1 MAISFSPEQFERLL
15 AEMLSRV
22 TPVARGEGGEGH
34 QRRRILTD
42 KGFSRVGKFSHGE
55 GSWGEWSFD
64 FKTALGAQSVELKAY
79 LQGIERQ
86 TEVIKYARA
95 VAMDEERAEKV
106 NLEKLSAELYEML
119 VMMTEGEAKLI
130 VKACIAGDGLE
141 AWSRLQKHYSK
152 RTVARL
158 LRLHREVMYPKQAE
172 LGQLVTAIME
182 WEDKWR
188 RMEVEMNVKDKI
200 PEIWKMGAF
209 LELCPVEVQNLI
221 FQNLNEIGEDYGAL
235 MQKVVSFVSNKVASN
250 SSQGPVPMDVGGVR
264 REAQEEEG
272 HLDIDAVNKSF
283 QCFKCWGWGHSQREC
298 PTKGGKGDGK
308 GQGGGKGGK
317 GDRKS
322 VV

>member
-1 MAISFSPEQFERLL
+1 MAISFTPEQFERFLT
-15 AEMLSRV
+15 EMLSRA
-22 TPVARGEGGEGH
+22 TPVSRRGEGGEGH
-34 QRRRILTD
+34 QRRILTD
-42 KGFSRVGKFSHGE
+42 KGFNRVGKFSHGE

-86 TEVIKYARA
+86 TEVINYARA

-200 PEIWKMGAF
+200 PVEDGRILGA
-209 LELCPVEVQNLI
+209 
-221 FQNLNEIGEDYGAL
+221 
-235 MQKVVSFVSNKVASN
+235 VS
-250 SSQGPVPMDVGGVR
+250 VGGPELDLPEPERDWRGLRCPDAEGGVVR
-264 REAQEEEG
+264 VQ
-272 HLDIDAVNKSF
+272 
-283 QCFKCWGWGHSQREC
+283 
-298 PTKGGKGDGK
+298 
-308 GQGGGKGGK
+308 QGGVQLEPGTSADGCRRSSTRSSRRRRAPGHRC
-317 GDRKS
+317 G
-322 VV
+322 